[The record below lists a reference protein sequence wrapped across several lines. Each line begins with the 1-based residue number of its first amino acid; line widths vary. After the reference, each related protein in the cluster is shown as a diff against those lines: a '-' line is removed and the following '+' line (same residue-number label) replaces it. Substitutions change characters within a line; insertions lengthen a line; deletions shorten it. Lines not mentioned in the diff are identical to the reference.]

1 MKKKRVNPSQ
11 QLSAVKSDMYTIFD
25 HGVLNYD
32 SQDGHIRRCKL
43 KFNKRPTVRG
53 RSLNARKSG
62 YGYVGLDVRVGGIRL
77 GLKDFESRIKPHRP
91 EYRSGGG
98 FLVKCVANHVYAS
111 LESFGLL

>member
-1 MKKKRVNPSQ
+1 MKNKRANTPP
-11 QLSAVKSDMYTIFD
+11 QLAAVKSDMYTIFD

-53 RSLNARKSG
+53 RSLNARKGG
-62 YGYVGLDVRVGGIRL
+62 YGYVGFDIRRGGIRL
-77 GLKDFESRIKPHRP
+77 GLKDFENRIKPHRP

-98 FLVKCVANHVYAS
+98 FLVKCISNHVTAS
-111 LESFGLL
+111 LEEFGLI